1 MRENGRGLPTDSG
14 SLAAIGWWSYGDG
27 RGDRFLGNKNKIK

>member
-1 MRENGRGLPTDSG
+1 MGEGCQLTVARWRQLVGGLT
-14 SLAAIGWWSYGDG
+14 ATV